1 MTAPKPTS
9 VRTETERSAALDEY
23 RAEHQA
29 AVERMAEQRKSRLSA
44 AALLKIKE
52 WRAVSFPSF
61 TT

>member
-29 AVERMAEQRKSRLSA
+29 AVERMAEQRKARLSA
-44 AALLKIKE
+44 AALLKIKNG
-52 WRAVSFPSF
+52 AQ
-61 TT
+61 